1 MSDFAEATRVTWVDE
16 GGYRAELSADWTVGD
31 KPHGGYLLALLA
43 RAGVAA
49 LGDLDPLALSAEFL
63 RPPSAGPATLRTDI
77 RKTGRTASVVTVR
90 LEQGGRDCVTG
101 TLTAG
106 ALPDEDA
113 VWSDLPDFPAE
124 PEADALDF
132 GTELE
137 GPSNVGKRTELNI
150 SRRNGA
156 IFTDR
161 RAGDPLQLRG
171 WARQPPEHTDVFFA
185 LVACDV
191 LPPLTFNLGRLGW
204 SPTVQLTA
212 LLRAKPAPGWLR
224 VQTEARSV
232 SGNWFDSDATVLD
245 SRGRLVCQAR
255 QLALAA
261 R

>member
-1 MSDFAEATRVTWVDE
+1 MSDFTEASQVTSVAENV
-16 GGYRAELSADWTVGD
+16 YRAELSADWTVGD

-49 LGDLDPLALSAEFL
+49 LDGIDPLALSAEFL
-63 RPPSAGPATLRTDI
+63 RPPSAGPATLHTEI
-77 RKTGRTASVVTVR
+77 RKTGRTASVVAVR
-90 LEQGGRDCVTG
+90 LEQDGRDCVMG

-106 ALPDEDA
+106 ALPDEDSA
-113 VWSDLPDFPAE
+113 WTDLPDFAAE
-124 PEADALDF
+124 PEADSLDF
-132 GTELE
+132 GSELE
-137 GPSNVGKRTELNI
+137 GPSKVGKRTELRI

-171 WARQPPEHTDVFFA
+171 WVRLPPEHTDVFFA

-232 SGNWFDSDATVLD
+232 TGSWFDSDATVLD
-245 SRGRLVCQAR
+245 SRGRLICQAR
-255 QLALAA
+255 QLALTA